1 MSRFRFSELPFVNT
15 AVTTLRKRAHSTLSM
30 LAKFACGQ
38 VVTNHVGSR
47 TLAAVARGGALRL
60 LAVGAS
66 MIEYDVS
73 RYFGLSVVFQMSGSV
88 LPQALLPSCL
98 SMVVAALVLHRTT
111 PGRKARA
118 T

>member
-1 MSRFRFSELPFVNT
+1 
-15 AVTTLRKRAHSTLSM
+15 M